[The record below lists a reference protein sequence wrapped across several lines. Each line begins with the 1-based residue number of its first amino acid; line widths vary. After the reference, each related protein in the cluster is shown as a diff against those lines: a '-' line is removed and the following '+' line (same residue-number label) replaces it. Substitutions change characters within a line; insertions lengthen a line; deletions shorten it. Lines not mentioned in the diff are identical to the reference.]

1 MIEARRHYEEEG
13 YVVLRDIGVA
23 AELEP
28 LQQLIY
34 DITAP
39 LIEPHDTALPLAVRL
54 RLPFARIPSDAE
66 WSHLMRTVN
75 ESNEFKNVVDAEG
88 VRSTFAS
95 MLGVEP
101 RRFPICVFRAQVPKQ
116 RRAVYRWHQ
125 DEGTWYAVPVATL
138 AYKMPGTLWLSING
152 ADTTNSIELIPRSHR
167 CGLRLH
173 RMVEGQGLFDADPPA
188 DLPEPVAMSTN
199 PGDAVL
205 FSALTF
211 HRSIVAGSLAPR
223 YSADLRY
230 YDPTTRGEY
239 QVDPMLLQQ
248 REATLAAQS
257 ASPTIRG

>member
-1 MIEARRHYEEEG
+1 MIEARRHYEKEG
-13 YVVLRDIGVA
+13 YVVLRDIGVS

-39 LIEPHDTALPLAVRL
+39 LIEPHDASLPLAVRL
-54 RLPFARIPSDAE
+54 RLPFARVPTDAE

-75 ESNEFKNVVDAEG
+75 ESAEFKHMVEAPG
-88 VRSTFAS
+88 VRQTFAA

-101 RRFPICVFRAQVPKQ
+101 RRFPICVFRAQVPQQ

-173 RMVEGQGLFDADPPA
+173 RMVEGQGLFDADPPS
-188 DLPEPVAMSTN
+188 DLPEPVAMSTS
-199 PGDAVL
+199 PGDGVL
-205 FSALTF
+205 FNALTF
-211 HRSIVAGSLAPR
+211 HRSIVAGSLTPR

-230 YDPTTRGEY
+230 YDPTARGEY
-239 QVDPMLLQQ
+239 EVDPLLLRQ
-248 REATLAAQS
+248 RETLISAHS
-257 ASPTIRG
+257 ASSSIRG